1 MNNTSTLKL
10 ILFTFLFLV
19 RYSAGAQEPG
29 QAYYFTGAVAGK
41 GSVQALIDNPHA
53 NGQPGPFD
61 FSTGTVE
68 GWIRPD
74 FNNPTDDPYIFSMIQ
89 WWGTRWGITIGK
101 DYGSIGV
108 HGTGS
113 SWLIY
118 KFERGHWYHIA
129 AVFNPAGNVTI
140 YVNGNSIGT
149 STSTVNTS
157 TTGTPFKIGIGWSW
171 NSDGFVGAVDEVR
184 VWNVERS
191 ATEIKT
197 NMGNT
202 VLPTSTGLLAYY
214 KFNTAATGIL
224 PDATSNLLNGN
235 IGVWEND
242 AVAPMATPNWVESYA
257 MAMPQLQAPT
267 NVSSTSF
274 TANWQSSNV
283 GTTNSYIID
292 VATDNLFH
300 NKVSGFD
307 GLDVGNLLSKEIT
320 GLTANTTYYYRVRAN
335 KTSVT
340 GQGAFAVSS
349 INPSN
354 VLPLDF
360 ISFSATKANNAV
372 ELRWETANEINTSH
386 FNIMHSTNGV
396 DWTSVDRVSAKGK
409 VNNSYSYKHLK
420 PIVGSNYYKLQQVDT
435 NGDFDYS
442 KERNVAFALA
452 STSVSI
458 YPNPVAEELKV
469 QLPFASKSVAYVIY
483 NSIGQKVMRGQL
495 QSADAVVDVRKL
507 PKGFYTIKIAEESP
521 LKIVKK

>member
-10 ILFTFLFLV
+10 ILFTFLSLALYKV
-19 RYSAGAQEPG
+19 SAQEPG

-74 FNNPTDDPYIFSMIQ
+74 FNSPTDDPYIFSMIQ

-118 KFERGHWYHIA
+118 KFEKGHWYHIA
-129 AVFNPAGNVTI
+129 AVFNPGGNVTI

-149 STSTVNTS
+149 SSSTVNTG

-184 VWNVERS
+184 VWNVVRS
-191 ATEIKT
+191 AAEIKT
-197 NMGNT
+197 GMGST
-202 VLPTSTGLLAYY
+202 VLPSSTGLLAYY
-214 KFNTAATGIL
+214 KFDTAANGVL
-224 PDATSNLLNGN
+224 PDATANLLNGN

-242 AVAPMATPNWVESYA
+242 AVAPIATPNWVESYA
-257 MAMPQLQAPT
+257 MAMPQMQAPT

-274 TANWQSSNV
+274 TANWQGSSI
-283 GTTNSYIID
+283 GTINSYVID
-292 VATDNLFH
+292 VATDNLFS
-300 NKVSGFD
+300 NKVSGYD
-307 GLDVGNLLSKEIT
+307 GLDVGNVLSKEIT

-335 KTSVT
+335 KTSVN
-340 GQGAFAVSS
+340 GQGAFATSS

-360 ISFSATKANNAV
+360 VSFSATKGSNAV
-372 ELRWETANEINTSH
+372 ELRWETANEVNTSH
-386 FNIMHSTNGV
+386 FNILHSANGA
-396 DWTSVDRVSAKGK
+396 DWTSVDKVVAKGK
-409 VNNSYSYKHLK
+409 ISNSYSYKHLK
-420 PIVGSNYYKLQQVDT
+420 PIIGSNYYKLQQVDH
-435 NGDFDYS
+435 NGDFEYS
-442 KERNVAFALA
+442 KERTVAFALS
-452 STSVSI
+452 STSASI
-458 YPNPVAEELKV
+458 YPNPAADELKI
-469 QLPFASKSVAYVIY
+469 QLPYAAKNVAYVIY
-483 NSIGQKVMRGQL
+483 NNIGLKVKQGQL
-495 QSADAVVDVRKL
+495 ESADAIINIKTL
-507 PKGFYTIKIAEESP
+507 SNGIYTIKVAGENP
-521 LKIVKK
+521 VKIVKK